1 MDNLKRYRV
10 LQKRKGVLPSTHLIL
25 LPFQILADLYIW
37 SLIFVGNVQLAI
49 LRLSIRIFALMSNI
63 HHHFGIYAF
72 FNNVLRPSY
81 FLCLWKFFFYIHQS
95 FECLPFR
102 MDDASNAD
110 ELFASHY
117 IPSYTQLMMLFDST
131 HKEGKAHDGCTKQRD
146 DGLPNDCLSSLD
158 DPCAGRMCVSISR
171 RRDTTEK
178 ERQCMCSTG
187 ENSRT
192 ATKSECKRSLLP
204 LEMLSGSFTS
214 HSGSSFPPTR
224 VPPYS
229 FFFFFT
235 VTWPTRWSG
244 KVTPEHFFFLS
255 VTAAYHTLLFVCVC
269 V

>member
-1 MDNLKRYRV
+1 MERENDGSYKPIMMDE
-10 LQKRKGVLPSTHLIL
+10 
-25 LPFQILADLYIW
+25 
-37 SLIFVGNVQLAI
+37 
-49 LRLSIRIFALMSNI
+49 SIES
-63 HHHFGIYAF
+63 
-72 FNNVLRPSY
+72 
-81 FLCLWKFFFYIHQS
+81 KS

-192 ATKSECKRSLLP
+192 VTKSECKRSLLP
-204 LEMLSGSFTS
+204 LEIHMAYKMIRQRAYARINSFVIIQR
-214 HSGSSFPPTR
+214 PI
-224 VPPYS
+224 
-229 FFFFFT
+229 
-235 VTWPTRWSG
+235 
-244 KVTPEHFFFLS
+244 
-255 VTAAYHTLLFVCVC
+255 
-269 V
+269 